1 MLVVGKLGT
10 GLSVPRASRR
20 STGSTCGHFVEA
32 FGAQREEVLLIT
44 PFFIAL
50 QDYEARVVA
59 YTDELLEAIDRQA
72 QKGQK
77 LNASKWFK

>member
-1 MLVVGKLGT
+1 M
-10 GLSVPRASRR
+10 
-20 STGSTCGHFVEA
+20 
-32 FGAQREEVLLIT
+32 LIT